1 MEKEFLQY
9 TESLALRELGFDE
22 DCLGVWICKIKELHI
37 GLDSLPYNNKNS
49 KLKKVFEGDSN
60 FISAPTYSQA
70 FRWFED
76 NHQLYPAVVTDQTS
90 YPKYAFEIASF
101 FGNPKDLTEKEW
113 GWNEMVLSR
122 SLYRTKTEAELECL
136 KKLIEIV
143 KEK

>member
-1 MEKEFLQY
+1 MERMEKEFVDY
-9 TESLALRELGFDE
+9 KIALELKELGFDE
-22 DCLGVWICKIKELHI
+22 PCWCYFIDDILNQSMFLKDYEY
-37 GLDSLPYNNKNS
+37 LDTMNQKYNTYV
-49 KLKKVFEGDSN
+49 L
-60 FISAPTYSQA
+60 APTYSQA

-76 NHQLYPAVVTDQTS
+76 NHQLYPAVVIDQTS

>member
-1 MEKEFLQY
+1 MEKEFVKY
-9 TESLALRELGFDE
+9 TEALALKELGFNEPCFGFHSKIHGLMMVKTSGSSSLYKDAGE
-22 DCLGVWICKIKELHI
+22 CL
-37 GLDSLPYNNKNS
+37 S
-49 KLKKVFEGDSN
+49 
-60 FISAPTYSQA
+60 PTYSQA